1 MTTRRASILIVDDN
15 PAMAKTTADILAAH
29 GYTVQTAASG
39 REALDI
45 FRRDKINLLLTD
57 VIMPDMNG
65 VELFVQGRRIL
76 PSLMAFL
83 MTAYSADD
91 LIQRGWREGVKAV
104 LTKPLDLNL
113 LLALVQGVEAAYLEN
128 RT

>member
-1 MTTRRASILIVDDN
+1 MTRRASILIVDDN
-15 PAMAKTTADILAAH
+15 PTMAKTTADILAAH
-29 GYTVQTAASG
+29 GYAVHTAASAL
-39 REALDI
+39 EALDI
-45 FRRDKINLLLTD
+45 LRRDKIDLLLTD
-57 VIMPDMNG
+57 VIMPETNG
-65 VELFVQGRRIL
+65 VELFVQGRRIS

-83 MTAYSADD
+83 MTAYSADE

-128 RT
+128 RP